1 MHPIEQRNAGLYKD
15 PVVVLDFASLYPSIY
30 CAYNMCYSTLVHPD
44 DLKMMG
50 DGNVTFSP
58 TGGLSL

>member
-30 CAYNMCYSTLVHPD
+30 CAYNMCYSTLLHSD
-44 DLKMMG
+44 DLKVMREG
-50 DGNVTFSP
+50 DVTVSP
-58 TGGLSL
+58 TGGLYL